1 MPRRYGI
8 IGTIFFFFKRQEG
21 FKTLIYNSI
30 NQISFQKSINQ
41 KKEKTHRYPWYVLDA
56 YRKSLML
63 KMSKKL
69 SVVPVS
75 LVTLLNKI
83 KKHRLSVTLS
93 ECTLIEDIE
102 IFSIHHH
109 KRISDWGEGA
119 KLLNVSARIH
129 IEKLV
134 QWEHLESTRS
144 QYDILLFSTNN

>member
-83 KKHRLSVTLS
+83 KKHRLSFTLS

-119 KLLNVSARIH
+119 KLLKCLCKDPYWKTCTMGAPGKYQEPVWYLTFFY
-129 IEKLV
+129 K
-134 QWEHLESTRS
+134 
-144 QYDILLFSTNN
+144 